1 MTMAALMLAIG
12 VFQPAPCDLKDAP
25 AGFEQTHRVE
35 CGWVAVPRDPGQPDG
50 KTLRLWTARIQ
61 ATGTARPDPILYVN
75 GGPGIATVDSVLPAL
90 PDSKTLPMLR
100 AGRDVILFDQRG
112 SGRSEERMCPELGKQ
127 MAAVADLG
135 LDPAAEEDRNR
146 ELFVQCRA
154 ALDAQG
160 VDLGAYTTRATV
172 ADMEVLRKAFGA
184 PQWNLA
190 AVSYGTL
197 VALDAMR
204 VHPASVRSAILNSP
218 YPPNSAAWAEQ
229 ATSTSEAYRA
239 IGRACSAQPACA
251 RKFGDVSAKLEETL
265 ARLDRAPVMD
275 GERKITGRL
284 FASALWPV
292 AVQSALLKYVP
303 LAIDRAHAGD
313 AEAIKGLVREFASG
327 NAFGENS
334 RALGLAIACQEGGR
348 TREAYARAR
357 ALYPALVS
365 AAPDDAF
372 DRLCAAYRPGFA
384 DASFFA
390 PVASRIPTLMYAG
403 GLDPA
408 VPVVDAYHALRFLE
422 NATVVEVP
430 DAAHAPMGRD
440 DCTRGIGVAFLANP
454 GRAPD
459 LACMAQREK
468 MAFALD
474 GLAGLYS
481 PPGK

>member
-239 IGRACSAQPACA
+239 IEPREGLLELGRDVAELPCA
-251 RKFGDVSAKLEETL
+251 
-265 ARLDRAPVMD
+265 
-275 GERKITGRL
+275 GRL

-334 RALGLAIACQEGGR
+334 RAQGLAIACHEGGR
-348 TREAYARAR
+348 TRDAYARAR

>member
-1 MTMAALMLAIG
+1 MAMATLMLAVG

-25 AGFEQTHRVE
+25 ADFERSHRVE
-35 CGWVAVPRDPGQPDG
+35 CGWVAVPRDPARTDG
-50 KTLRLWTARIQ
+50 KTLRLWTARIK
-61 ATGTARPDPILYVN
+61 ASGPARPDPILYVN

-135 LDPAAEEDRNR
+135 LDPAAEEDRTR

-154 ALDAQG
+154 SLDAQG
-160 VDLGAYTTRATV
+160 MDLGAYSTRATV

-204 VHPASVRSAILNSP
+204 MHPASVRSAILNSP
-218 YPPNSAAWAEQ
+218 YPPNSFAWAEQ
-229 ATSTSEAYRA
+229 ATSTAEAYRA
-239 IGRACSAQPACA
+239 IGRACSAQPPCA
-251 RKFGDVSAKLEETL
+251 QKFGDVAAKLEETL
-265 ARLDRAPVMD
+265 ARLDRTPVVD
-275 GERKITGRL
+275 GERRITGRL

-292 AVQSALLKYVP
+292 AVQSALLKFVP

-313 AEAIKGLVREFASG
+313 AEAIKGLVRAFASG

-334 RALGLAIACQEGGR
+334 RAQGLAIACHEGGR

-365 AAPDDAF
+365 AAPDDTW
-372 DRLCAAYRPGFA
+372 DRLCAAYRPDYA

-390 PVASRIPTLMYAG
+390 PVASAIPTLMYAG

-408 VPVVDAYHALRFLE
+408 VPVGDAYQALRFLE

-440 DCTRGIGVAFLANP
+440 ECTRGIGAAFLADP
-454 GRAPD
+454 LRTPD
-459 LACMAQREK
+459 LTCMATRER

-474 GLAGLYS
+474 GLAELYT
-481 PPGK
+481 PKK

>member
-313 AEAIKGLVREFASG
+313 AEAIKGLVRWCRQRPTTLSTGCARPTDPAS
-327 NAFGENS
+327 
-334 RALGLAIACQEGGR
+334 R
-348 TREAYARAR
+348 TRPSSRP
-357 ALYPALVS
+357 LPA
-365 AAPDDAF
+365 
-372 DRLCAAYRPGFA
+372 
-384 DASFFA
+384 
-390 PVASRIPTLMYAG
+390 ASR
-403 GLDPA
+403 
-408 VPVVDAYHALRFLE
+408 R
-422 NATVVEVP
+422 
-430 DAAHAPMGRD
+430 
-440 DCTRGIGVAFLANP
+440 
-454 GRAPD
+454 
-459 LACMAQREK
+459 
-468 MAFALD
+468 
-474 GLAGLYS
+474 
-481 PPGK
+481 